1 MNTRSMWRRAN
12 GFSIVELMVSI
23 VIGLLALGFATRL
36 VVNGEINKQAAVGGS
51 DSMQNGMLALFSI
64 ERELAQAGWGLN
76 DPLIVGCDTVFS
88 DTSNYTMLTAPR
100 GGATVTPLAAAVI
113 QSNSSAPD
121 VLSINSGTSM
131 SNTGMARVAANYVP
145 GTAAV
150 VIDRPPYGFNGTA
163 TVLAG
168 GDVIVVAPE
177 LAGSSRCSLAQVSQV
192 VAPAAPG
199 QNQLLIAAGGNNR
212 FNSGSLG
219 VAFTNLQARLFN
231 LGPASQLSF
240 HTWSVDRGFLQLRA
254 SNLAGA
260 TAAAVAV
267 TDNIVSFKAQYGL
280 DRRSGGLFTP
290 ELGMQVTT
298 WSGTMLDA
306 DGDGVAGSAGDYQR
320 IAAVRIAV
328 VARSRAPERPNA
340 SGVCTATPA
349 LPTVFAND
357 TVFGNVSVTVAVPG
371 DTVDWRCYRYRS
383 FETIM
388 PIRNA
393 AWRPT

>member
-1 MNTRSMWRRAN
+1 MNTRSMRRRAN
-12 GFSIVELMVSI
+12 GFSIIELMVSI

-36 VVNGEINKQAAVGGS
+36 VVSGEINKQAAVGGS

-88 DTSNYTMLTAPR
+88 DTSNYKMLQVPR
-100 GGATVTPLAAAVI
+100 GAAMVKPLAAAVI
-113 QSNSSAPD
+113 LSNGSAPD

-131 SNTGMARVAANYVP
+131 SNTGMARVANNYVP
-145 GTAAV
+145 GTASID
-150 VIDRPPYGFNGTA
+150 IDRPPYGFNGTD
-163 TVLAG
+163 TVPAG

-177 LAGSSRCSLAQVSQV
+177 LAGSSQCALAQVSQV

-212 FNSGSLG
+212 FNTGSLG
-219 VAFTNLQARLFN
+219 ALVVFPNLQARLFN
-231 LGPASQLSF
+231 LGPASTLSF
-240 HTWSVDRGFLQLRA
+240 HRWTVNNGFLQLRA

-260 TAAAVAV
+260 TAAYVAVA
-267 TDNIVSFKAQYGL
+267 DNIVSFKAQYGL
-280 DRRSGGLFTP
+280 DRRIGGLFTP

-306 DGDGVAGSAGDYQR
+306 DNDGVAGSAGDYQR

-349 LPTVFAND
+349 LPTVF
-357 TVFGNVSVTVAVPG
+357 GNVSVTVAVPG

-383 FETIM
+383 FETIV

-393 AWRPT
+393 AWRPTS